1 MDKVTPSAPRL
12 LLLAAI
18 FTATPAFSQP
28 APARTQP
35 QDAPQNQSTAQARQ
49 GSNVTTGTVVSS
61 SGRTMVIRTTT
72 GEHVLVVFNR
82 DTDKPNTIAEGARV
96 RVRSR
101 TDAEGT
107 HVASSVELTT
117 EPAVT
122 AESTGPV
129 PTEMRRLERQIERQ
143 ARRFRAGVRAG
154 VGLDPEIVTAGAHA
168 TLGPFFH
175 PDVWLRPNAEIGFGE
190 VTTLFAL
197 NLEAIY
203 RLPITERQSRW
214 TVYVGA
220 GPGFNFIDR
229 DFEEAE
235 AGEREIDF
243 DDFDYESS
251 LNLLAGLENRNGMF
265 LEMKTAVFSRPQVRL
280 QIGYTF

>member
-1 MDKVTPSAPRL
+1 M

-18 FTATPAFSQP
+18 FTAAPAFSQP
-28 APARTQP
+28 APARAQP
-35 QDAPQNQSTAQARQ
+35 QDAPQSQATTRQ
-49 GSNVTTGTVVSS
+49 GSQVITGTVVSS
-61 SGRTMVIRTTT
+61 SGRTMVIRTPA
-72 GEHVLVVFNR
+72 GEHLLVVFNR
-82 DTDKPNTIAEGARV
+82 DTNKPDTIAEGARV

-101 TDAEGT
+101 PDAEGNQ
-107 HVASSVELTT
+107 VASSVELTT

-122 AESTGPV
+122 AESTEPV
-129 PTEMRRLERQIERQ
+129 PPEVRRLERQIERQ

-168 TLGPFFH
+168 T
-175 PDVWLRPNAEIGFGE
+175 
-190 VTTLFAL
+190 L

-265 LEMKTAVFSRPQVRL
+265 LEMKSAVFSRPQVRL